1 MIEINTKEQ
10 VLRMGDLSAPGQKS
24 DPFVITV
31 RYLRAQSTGET
42 ICVGVELTDSIRNL
56 SETRRYTVQTE
67 LLNGL
72 NIHKGTI
79 SREKLEELE
88 HASRLSAAYARALS
102 ILAYG
107 ANSAYALSLKLRQ
120 RGFDATIADAAI
132 ALLRDR
138 GYLRE
143 QSDALREAERCLTKG
158 WGQKRSEMYLRQRG
172 YSSDDTVYALQELGE
187 VDEVSRCAQMARRK
201 THMPPADAKE
211 KQKLIAYLI
220 RQGYSMSVIR
230 ASLDEAWQE

>member
-79 SREKLEELE
+79 SREKLDELE

-102 ILAYG
+102 
-107 ANSAYALSLKLRQ
+107 
-120 RGFDATIADAAI
+120 
-132 ALLRDR
+132 
-138 GYLRE
+138 
-143 QSDALREAERCLTKG
+143 LTLTLPSPKI
-158 WGQKRSEMYLRQRG
+158 S
-172 YSSDDTVYALQELGE
+172 
-187 VDEVSRCAQMARRK
+187 
-201 THMPPADAKE
+201 
-211 KQKLIAYLI
+211 
-220 RQGYSMSVIR
+220 
-230 ASLDEAWQE
+230 